1 MRTLF
6 IVVMALVLSVSVLC
20 AQTPPQPT
28 EPPKAPAPAK
38 APEAPKAPESPPAP
52 VKATMV
58 GEIAVKTIPAT
69 LAACVMEKA
78 AAYEPQGGYKAGN
91 EGTGDAYKIMMV
103 KGFEK
108 LGAWMK
114 AGGKAMG
121 PPQVFYYEDPSKTAA
136 KDLTCKLC
144 FPTDTSAKGN
154 DIVTTAM
161 LPEEKCAVVQY
172 KGSYEASD
180 NVWIAL
186 DKWVTEHNLVAA
198 GAPSEVY
205 LKGPADNVP
214 PAEYLTE
221 IHMPVKP
228 VAAKLNELK
237 K

>member
-6 IVVMALVLSVSVLC
+6 IIVMALILSISTLC

-38 APEAPKAPESPPAP
+38 VPETAKAPETPPAP
-52 VKATMV
+52 VKATMI

-69 LAACVMEKA
+69 LAATVMEKA

-91 EGTGDAYKIMMV
+91 EGTGDAYKFMMM

-108 LGAWMK
+108 LGAWIH
-114 AGGKAMG
+114 AGGKVMG
-121 PPQVFYYEDPSKTAA
+121 PPLAFYYEDPSKTAA

-144 FPTDTSAKGN
+144 FPVDTGAKGT
-154 DIVTTAM
+154 DIVIIAT

-172 KGSYEASD
+172 KGSYEQSD

-205 LKGPADNVP
+205 LKGPGDNVA

-228 VAAKLNELK
+228 MAAKANEPK